1 MQINTV
7 HDRCAEGLVADRL
20 HSTPRAAVLRF
31 PLGGSCGIP
40 LIILSP
46 VGIEI
51 LTWAFMGFDSQ
62 SAGDPSCVL
71 VLGRTDGGPIAAE
84 ASLTVRAHV
93 RDLNLTVSPSS
104 AGASL
109 SQSESLLLAEAV
121 ITALAPAT
129 FEPLATLLPL
139 LGPALDAL
147 APQPGAPLPRLDD
160 RSDDLVVE
168 ELDFIPAFVLARTND
183 VYACAPVTSV
193 RARATPRRTLRL
205 TTDNRLGAAS
215 AIDRAI
221 LVGEGRYAVAGR
233 MPRV

>member
-84 ASLTVRAHV
+84 ASLTVRA
-93 RDLNLTVSPSS
+93 RTS
-104 AGASL
+104 
-109 SQSESLLLAEAV
+109 
-121 ITALAPAT
+121 AT
-129 FEPLATLLPL
+129 FRCLACGWPM
-139 LGPALDAL
+139 AW
-147 APQPGAPLPRLDD
+147 
-160 RSDDLVVE
+160 RSTV
-168 ELDFIPAFVLARTND
+168 ISRI
-183 VYACAPVTSV
+183 S
-193 RARATPRRTLRL
+193 
-205 TTDNRLGAAS
+205 
-215 AIDRAI
+215 
-221 LVGEGRYAVAGR
+221 GR
-233 MPRV
+233 